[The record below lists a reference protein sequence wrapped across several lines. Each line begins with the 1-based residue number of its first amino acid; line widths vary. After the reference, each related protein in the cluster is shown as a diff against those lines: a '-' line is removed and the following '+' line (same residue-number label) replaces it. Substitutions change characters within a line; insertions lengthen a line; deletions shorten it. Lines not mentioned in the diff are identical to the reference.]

1 MAISSFERPAR
12 VWQSVYMP
20 KVLDEVTK
28 DALDL
33 PLDQR
38 LTLAGLLLESTD
50 TGEGETDS
58 AWESE
63 IGDRLQAV
71 QEGRVVGLAYED
83 VMQEAKRRLVL

>member
-1 MAISSFERPAR
+1 
-12 VWQSVYMP
+12 MP

>member
-1 MAISSFERPAR
+1 
-12 VWQSVYMP
+12 MP

-33 PLDQR
+33 PMDQR

-50 TGEGETDS
+50 AGEDQTD
-58 AWESE
+58 AEWESE

-71 QEGRVVGLAYED
+71 QEGRVIGLAYGD

>member
-1 MAISSFERPAR
+1 MEIGD
-12 VWQSVYMP
+12 WGWHGLYMP

-50 TGEGETDS
+50 SGDDETEA
-58 AWESE
+58 AWEAE
-63 IGDRLQAV
+63 IGERLQAV
-71 QEGRVVGLAYED
+71 QEGRVTGLAYEE
-83 VMQEAKRRLVL
+83 VMEKAKRRLIR

>member
-1 MAISSFERPAR
+1 
-12 VWQSVYMP
+12 MP

-50 TGEGETDS
+50 SGDDETEA
-58 AWESE
+58 AWETE

-71 QEGRVVGLAYED
+71 QEGRVAGLAYEE
-83 VMQEAKRRLVL
+83 VMEKAKRRLIR

>member
-1 MAISSFERPAR
+1 
-12 VWQSVYMP
+12 MP

-50 TGEGETDS
+50 DGENETD
-58 AWESE
+58 AEWESE

-71 QEGRVVGLAYED
+71 QEGRVMGLAYED